1 MEQVVKPSSD
11 GIIEPKEK
19 SRENLMQ
26 ICRELAEVFKTRAA
40 KYDDEGSFPVENFDD
55 LKRAGLL
62 GMMVPKEYGGW
73 GLNFLSYSKALEILA
88 TGDASTSLAF
98 NMHNITVGS
107 LAEIPAPPAEDR
119 RSEKINSFREWVFNE
134 AAVNK
139 KLFASAASEPGI
151 GAHFSKLKSSYT
163 KTEDGFILNGI
174 KSFVS
179 MAGYADYYVV
189 AAKAAASKSSQ
200 PAVSFLIVDRD
211 APGSRMQNMWNVL
224 GMRAT
229 STNPV
234 HFEDCFVPK
243 ERLYMASEGMA
254 LYKIAREPHWLAGG
268 YSGVYLGIMTA
279 TFDFLVG
286 FLKKK
291 KMPGTDTSLSEDPVV
306 QHQLGKLYSDL
317 TSARLAVYHAANLVD
332 TQRGSDEANAAI
344 HHAKY
349 LVSEG
354 GPRMAAEAIRM
365 CGASS
370 ISKHL
375 PLERYYRD
383 SRCGALQPA
392 YSDDCLFYMGKA
404 AFGANLKNPIETYW

>member
-1 MEQVVKPSSD
+1 MSQENTDISADIAEPTEKTREQ
-11 GIIEPKEK
+11 
-19 SRENLMQ
+19 LMQ
-26 ICRELAEVFKTRAA
+26 LCHNLANIFKTRAA
-40 KYDDEGSFPVENFDD
+40 KYDDEGSFPVENFED
-55 LKRAGLL
+55 LRTAGLL
-62 GMMVPKEYGGW
+62 GMMVPREYGGW
-73 GLNFLSYSKALEILA
+73 GCNFLTYSKALEILA

-107 LAEIPAPPAEDR
+107 LAEIPEAPADDR
-119 RSEKINSFREWVFNE
+119 RSGAINSFRAWIFKQ
-134 AAVNK
+134 AVEEK

-151 GAHFSKLKSSYT
+151 GAHFSKLKSSYER
-163 KTEDGFILNGI
+163 TEGGFILNGT

-189 AAKAAASKSSQ
+189 AAKAVHSKSAQ
-200 PAVSFLIVDRD
+200 AAISFLIVDRET
-211 APGSRMQNMWNVL
+211 PGSHMDNIWNVL

-234 HFEDCFVPK
+234 HFKDCFVPQ

-279 TFDFLVG
+279 TYDFLVG

-291 KMPGTDTSLSEDPVV
+291 KLPGTDIPFSQDPVI
-306 QHQLGKLYSDL
+306 QHQMGKFYTEL

-332 TQRGSDEANAAI
+332 SARGSDEANAAI

-349 LVSEG
+349 LVSES
-354 GPRMAAEAIRM
+354 GPKLAADAIRM

-370 ISKHL
+370 ISKFF

-392 YSDDCLFYMGKA
+392 YSDDCLTYLGKA
-404 AFGANLKNPIETYW
+404 AFGTNLKNPIETYW

>member
-1 MEQVVKPSSD
+1 MDQAIVEEEN
-11 GIIEPKEK
+11 IIEEPAEK
-19 SRENLMQ
+19 SRENLMK
-26 ICRELAEVFKTRAA
+26 ICQQLADVFKTRAA
-40 KYDDEGSFPVENFDD
+40 KYDAEGSFPVENFDD
-55 LKRAGLL
+55 LKRTGLL

-73 GLNFLSYSKALEILA
+73 GLNFLTYTKALEILA
-88 TGDASTSLAF
+88 TGDASTALAF

-107 LAEIPAPPAEDR
+107 LAEIPAPPQDDR
-119 RSEKINSFREWVFNE
+119 RSQKINEFREWVFNE
-134 AAVNK
+134 AAVEK

-163 KTEDGFILNGI
+163 KTEGGFILNGV

-189 AAKAAASKSSQ
+189 AAKAAASKSNQ

-211 APGSRMQNMWNVL
+211 APGSRMVNMWNVL

-229 STNPV
+229 STNPI
-234 HFEDCFVPK
+234 HFEDCFVPQ
-243 ERLYMASEGMA
+243 ERLYMQSEGMA

-279 TFDFLVG
+279 TFDFLVE
-286 FLKKK
+286 FMKKK
-291 KMPGTDTSLSEDPVV
+291 NQPGSEDTFAQDRVI
-306 QHQLGKLYSDL
+306 QHQLGKLYTEL
-317 TSARLAVYHAANLVD
+317 TSARLAVYHAASLVD
-332 TQRGSDEANAAI
+332 TARGSDEANTAI

-370 ISKHL
+370 IGKHL
-375 PLERYYRD
+375 PLERWYRD

-404 AFGANLKNPIETYW
+404 ALGTNLKNPIETYW

>member
-1 MEQVVKPSSD
+1 MEQVKADIKP
-11 GIIEPKEK
+11 IIEEHVDK
-19 SRENLMQ
+19 SRDNLMLV
-26 ICRELAEVFKTRAA
+26 CKELAEIFKTRAA
-40 KYDDEGSFPVENFDD
+40 RYDADGQFPVENFDD

-73 GLNFLSYSKALEILA
+73 GINFLTYTKALEILA

-107 LAEIPAPPAEDR
+107 LAEIPAPPSDDR
-119 RSEKINSFREWVFNE
+119 RSAKINAFREWVFKE
-134 AAVNK
+134 AVVGK

-163 KTEDGFILNGI
+163 KTDDGFILNGI

-200 PAVSFLIVDRD
+200 PAVSFLIVDKD
-211 APGSRMQNMWNVL
+211 APGSRIQNIWNVL

-229 STNPV
+229 STNPI
-234 HFEDCFVPK
+234 HFENCFVPK
-243 ERLYMASEGMA
+243 DRLYMASEGMA

-279 TFDFLVG
+279 TFDFLVD

-291 KMPGTDTSLSEDPVV
+291 KSPGTDVSLSQDPVV
-306 QHQLGKLYSDL
+306 QHQLGKLYTEL

-344 HHAKY
+344 HLGKY

-392 YSDDCLFYMGKA
+392 YSDDCLFYLGKA
-404 AFGANLKNPIETYW
+404 SFGANLKNPIETYW

>member
-1 MEQVVKPSSD
+1 MTKDISIDSLD
-11 GIIEPKEK
+11 ISEPKEK
-19 SRENLMQ
+19 TREQLMKLCLNLAT
-26 ICRELAEVFKTRAA
+26 IFKTRAA
-40 KYDDEGSFPVENFDD
+40 RYDDEGSFPVENFED
-55 LKRAGLL
+55 LRTAGLL
-62 GMMVPKEYGGW
+62 GMMVPREYGGW
-73 GLNFLSYSKALEILA
+73 GCNFLTYTKALEILA

-107 LAEIPAPPAEDR
+107 LAEIPAAPEEDR
-119 RSEKINSFREWVFNE
+119 RSGAINSFRDWIFRE
-134 AAVNK
+134 AVEEK

-151 GAHFSKLKSSYT
+151 GAHFSKLKSSYER
-163 KTEDGFILNGI
+163 TENGFILNGS

-189 AAKAAASKSSQ
+189 AAKAAHSKSAQ
-200 PAVSFLIVDRD
+200 AAVSFLIVDRD
-211 APGSRMQNMWNVL
+211 APGSTMDNVWNVL

-234 HFEDCFVPK
+234 HFKDCFVPK

-279 TFDFLVG
+279 TYEFLVD

-291 KMPGTDTSLSEDPVV
+291 KLPGSEISFSQDPVI
-306 QHQLGKLYSDL
+306 QHQMGSLYTQL

-332 TQRGSDEANAAI
+332 TERGSDDANAAI

-354 GPRMAAEAIRM
+354 GPKLAADAIRM

-370 ISKHL
+370 ISKFF

-392 YSDDCLFYMGKA
+392 YSDDCLTYLGKA
-404 AFGANLKNPIETYW
+404 AFGTNLKNPIETYW

>member
-1 MEQVVKPSSD
+1 MTNETQNKVTTLS
-11 GIIEPKEK
+11 EPKEK
-19 SRENLMQ
+19 TREQLMSLCHQ
-26 ICRELAEVFKTRAA
+26 LAEVFKTRAS
-40 KYDDEGSFPVENFDD
+40 KYDDEGSFPVENFAD
-55 LKRAGLL
+55 LKATGLL

-73 GLNFLSYSKALEILA
+73 GCNFLTYSKALEILA

-107 LAEIPAPPAEDR
+107 LAEIPEAPADDR
-119 RSEKINSFREWVFNE
+119 RSGAINNFREWIFE
-134 AAVNK
+134 QAVKEK

-151 GAHFSKLKSSYT
+151 GAHFSKLKSSYRR
-163 KTEDGFILNGI
+163 TENGFILNGT

-189 AAKAAASKSSQ
+189 AAKAEHSKSATA
-200 PAVSFLIVDRD
+200 AVSFLIVDRN
-211 APGSRMQNMWNVL
+211 APGSSMDNIWNVM
-224 GMRAT
+224 GMRST

-234 HFEDCFVPK
+234 HFEECFIPQ

-279 TFDFLVG
+279 TFDFLVE

-291 KMPGTDTSLSEDPVV
+291 KTPGTDISLSQDPLV
-306 QHQLGKLYSDL
+306 QHQLGKLYTEL
-317 TSARLAVYHAANLVD
+317 TSARLAVYHAAHLVD
-332 TQRGSDEANAAI
+332 TARGSDEANAAI

-349 LVSEG
+349 LVSES
-354 GPRMAAEAIRM
+354 GPKLASDAIRM

-370 ISKHL
+370 ISKFF

-392 YSDDCLFYMGKA
+392 YSDDCLLYLGKT

>member
-1 MEQVVKPSSD
+1 MEEVVKDDIPVFQ
-11 GIIEPKEK
+11 EPADK
-19 SRENLMQ
+19 SRDNLMQ
-26 ICRELAEVFKTRAA
+26 LCRDLADVFKTRAA
-40 KYDDEGSFPVENFDD
+40 KYDAEGSFPVENFND
-55 LKRAGLL
+55 LKSAGLL

-107 LAEIPAPPAEDR
+107 LAEIPAPPSDDR
-119 RSEKINSFREWVFNE
+119 RSAKINAFREWVFKE
-134 AAVNK
+134 AAEGK

-151 GAHFSKLKSSYT
+151 GAHFSKLKSNYT
-163 KTEDGFILNGI
+163 KTDDGFILNGT

-189 AAKAAASKSSQ
+189 AAKAAHSKSDQ

-229 STNPV
+229 STNPI

-243 ERLYMASEGMA
+243 DRLYMASEGMA

-279 TFDFLVG
+279 TFDFLVD

-291 KMPGTDTSLSEDPVV
+291 KLPGTETPLSDDPVV
-306 QHQLGKLYSDL
+306 QHQMGKLYTL
-317 TSARLAVYHAANLVD
+317 ITSARLAVYHAANLVD

-354 GPRMAAEAIRM
+354 GPQLAAEAIRM

-375 PLERYYRD
+375 PLERFYRD

-392 YSDDCLFYMGKA
+392 YSDDCLSYLGKA
-404 AFGANLKNPIETYW
+404 SFGANLKNPIETYW